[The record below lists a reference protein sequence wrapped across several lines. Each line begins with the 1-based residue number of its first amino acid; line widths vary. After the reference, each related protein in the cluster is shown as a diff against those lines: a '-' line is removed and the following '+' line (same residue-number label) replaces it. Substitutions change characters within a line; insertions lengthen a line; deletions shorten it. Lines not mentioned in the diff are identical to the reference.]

1 MNKYL
6 VVTAIALAMFAAGC
20 AKTEKA
26 DPKEAVRKAVLQ
38 YLAARQN
45 LSMDKMDIDV
55 SNVNVTGDTADAE
68 VSFKVKGTSQGMS
81 MRYTLRRAGD
91 TWSVDKGSSTAPNHP
106 SPGEGASPGL
116 ATPTTP
122 IAPEGGA
129 KGGMPAGHPPI
140 AEEKP
145 SAPAKKK

>member
-1 MNKYL
+1 MKKCL
-6 VVTAIALAMFAAGC
+6 AVAAVLLAMLAVGC
-20 AKTEKA
+20 SKTEKA
-26 DPKEAVRKAVLQ
+26 EPKEAVRKAVLQ

-45 LSMDKMDIDV
+45 LSLDKMDIDV
-55 SNVNVTGDTADAE
+55 SNVNVTGNTADAE

-81 MRYTLRRAGD
+81 MRYTLTRAGD
-91 TWSVDKGSSTAPNHP
+91 TWTVDKGSSTAPNHP
-106 SPGEGASPGL
+106 SPGEGGGAGL

-122 IAPEGGA
+122 VAPEGGA